1 LATLPLHLRVDQATH
16 NWLLLGSSKNR
27 LLELLVVGNTK
38 PPSKAEEK
46 PDLLE
51 ENSSGKGLGGFLL
64 QSSCVILVIVT
75 NTSHT
80 SNLLGL
86 SPGMVLLGADLPLVG
101 PLVRGGHPA
110 EGDEV
115 GDGADWLTITQYSRA
130 VAVLFQCLSKNR
142 SDQGNKTT
150 TFRIYDVLN

>member
-1 LATLPLHLRVDQATH
+1 VA
-16 NWLLLGSSKNR
+16 
-27 LLELLVVGNTK
+27 GNTK

-86 SPGMVLLGADLPLVG
+86 SPGMVLLGADLPLST
-101 PLVRGGHPA
+101 
-110 EGDEV
+110 
-115 GDGADWLTITQYSRA
+115 W
-130 VAVLFQCLSKNR
+130 
-142 SDQGNKTT
+142 
-150 TFRIYDVLN
+150 